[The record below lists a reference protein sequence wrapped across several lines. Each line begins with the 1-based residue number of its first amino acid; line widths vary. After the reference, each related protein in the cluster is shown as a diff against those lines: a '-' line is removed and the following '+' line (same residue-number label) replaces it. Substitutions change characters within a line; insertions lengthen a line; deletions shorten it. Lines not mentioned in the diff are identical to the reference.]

1 MRIIMAKKKR
11 KERLLEPLKSSEII
25 NIAHKIRLEPN
36 NVQKTYMNKA
46 IGCSRLAYN
55 WALAE
60 WKRAYSADEK
70 PNAFKIGKS
79 FNTVRKEQFPFTYEV
94 SKAVTSHAILN
105 LGVAFT
111 NFFRGTADYPTF
123 KKKSHTQ
130 GSFYIDGY
138 MLKFKT
144 INKITNKEVKGQY
157 VLIPK
162 LGYVKMSERLRFDGK
177 INSCVI
183 SKKANHYYI
192 SFSMEISQDEF
203 NRTHKFKEPQHLS
216 CGVDIG
222 SISAISLDNGYK
234 EKPPKP
240 LSKANKRYKRLSRQ
254 LSRKQHPR
262 YKGDKT
268 ERSKN
273 FIKATR
279 RLAKLSERIANIR
292 KDFNHKETSK
302 VVANYK
308 FIAMETLNVTGMV
321 KNRKLAKSISDV
333 SYGDL
338 SSKIEYK
345 ARYSNRYIY
354 YADMFFASS
363 KNCLN
368 CGSKNSDLKLS
379 DRIFV
384 CPSCGF
390 TIDRDTAAA
399 INLREEMERYLI
411 GIAHPEFTL
420 MERSS
425 VDDRSLGYLRS
436 TFSMKQEDSINLLKE

>member
-1 MRIIMAKKKR
+1 
-11 KERLLEPLKSSEII
+11 
-25 NIAHKIRLEPN
+25 
-36 NVQKTYMNKA
+36 
-46 IGCSRLAYN
+46 
-55 WALAE
+55 
-60 WKRAYSADEK
+60 
-70 PNAFKIGKS
+70 
-79 FNTVRKEQFPFTYEV
+79 
-94 SKAVTSHAILN
+94 
-105 LGVAFT
+105 
-111 NFFRGTADYPTF
+111 
-123 KKKSHTQ
+123 
-130 GSFYIDGY
+130 
-138 MLKFKT
+138 
-144 INKITNKEVKGQY
+144 
-157 VLIPK
+157 
-162 LGYVKMSERLRFDGK
+162 
-177 INSCVI
+177 
-183 SKKANHYYI
+183 
-192 SFSMEISQDEF
+192 MEISQDEF

-234 EKPPKP
+234 VKPPKP

-254 LSRKQHPR
+254 LSRKQHPN

-279 RLAKLSERIANIR
+279 RLAKFSEHIANIR

-302 VVANYK
+302 VVADHK

-345 ARYSNRYIY
+345 ARYSNRYVY

-363 KNCLN
+363 KTCLNCLN
-368 CGSKNSDLKLS
+368 KNSDLKLS

-384 CPSCGF
+384 CPTCGF
-390 TIDRDTAAA
+390 TTDRDTAAA

-420 MERSS
+420 VERSS

-436 TFSMKQEDSINLLKE
+436 TFSMKQEDSINLLSNRAW

>member
-1 MRIIMAKKKR
+1 MAKKKR
-11 KERLLEPLKSSEII
+11 KERLLEPLKPNEVIS
-25 NIAHKIRLEPN
+25 IAHKIRLEPN
-36 NVQKTYMNKA
+36 NTQKTYMNKA
-46 IGCSRLAYN
+46 MGCARLAYN
-55 WALAE
+55 WALTE

-70 PNAFKIGKS
+70 PNAFKIIKS
-79 FNTVRKEQFPFTYEV
+79 FNAIRKEQFPFTYEV

-144 INKITNKEVKGQY
+144 INAIINKEIKGQY

-162 LGYVKMSERLRFDGK
+162 LGYVKMSERLRFNGK
-177 INSCVI
+177 INSCTI

-192 SFSMEISQDEF
+192 SFAMEISQDEF

-222 SISAISLDNGYK
+222 NISAISLDNGYK
-234 EKPPKP
+234 VKPPKP

-254 LSRKQHPR
+254 LSRKQYPR

-279 RLAKLSERIANIR
+279 RLAKFSEHIANIR

-302 VVANYK
+302 VVADHK

-420 MERSS
+420 VERSS

-436 TFSMKQEDSINLLKE
+436 TFSMKQEDSINLLGNRA

>member
-1 MRIIMAKKKR
+1 MAKKKR
-11 KERLLEPLKSSEII
+11 KERLLEPLKSGEVI

-46 IGCSRLAYN
+46 IGCARLAYN

-60 WKRAYSADEK
+60 WKRAYGADEK
-70 PNAFKIGKS
+70 PNVFKVRKS
-79 FNTVRKEQFPFTYEV
+79 FNAIRMEQFPFTYEV
-94 SKAVTSHAILN
+94 AKSVTSHAIAD
-105 LGVAFT
+105 LGQAFI
-111 NFFRGTADYPTF
+111 NFFRGTAQYPVF
-123 KKKSHTQ
+123 KKKSYTQ
-130 GSFYIDGY
+130 GSFYIDGFL
-138 MLKFKT
+138 LKFKT
-144 INKITNKEVKGQY
+144 INKLTNKEIKGQY

-162 LGYVKMSERLRFDGK
+162 LGYVKMSERLRFNGK

-183 SKKANHYYI
+183 SRKANNYYI

-203 NRTHKFKEPQHLS
+203 NRTHKFKEPQHLT

-234 EKPPKP
+234 VKPPKP

-254 LSRKQHPR
+254 LSRKQHPS

-279 RLAKLSERIANIR
+279 RLAKFAEHIANIR

-302 VVANYK
+302 VVADHK

-333 SYGDL
+333 SYSDL

-363 KNCLN
+363 KTCLN
-368 CGSKNSDLKLS
+368 CLDKNSELKLS
-379 DRIFV
+379 DRIFI

-420 MERSS
+420 VERSS

-436 TFSMKQEDSINLLKE
+436 TFSMKQEDSINLFKE

>member
-1 MRIIMAKKKR
+1 MAKKKR
-11 KERLLEPLKSSEII
+11 KERLLEPLKSNEII
-25 NIAHKIRLEPN
+25 NIGHKIKLEPN

-46 IGCSRLAYN
+46 IGCARLAYN

-60 WKRAYSADEK
+60 WKRAYVAGEK
-70 PNAFKIGKS
+70 PNAQKIRKS
-79 FNTVRKEQFPFTYEV
+79 FNTIRKEQFPFTYEI
-94 SKAVTSHAILN
+94 SKSVTNQAILD
-105 LGVAFT
+105 LGQAFT
-111 NFFRGTADYPTF
+111 NFFRGTTQYPTF

-130 GSFYIDGY
+130 GSFYIDGFL
-138 MLKFKT
+138 LKFKT
-144 INKITNKEVKGQY
+144 INEFTNEEIKGQY

-177 INSCVI
+177 INSCTI
-183 SKKANHYYI
+183 SKKANNYYI
-192 SFSMEISQDEF
+192 SFCMEISQEEF
-203 NRTHKFKEPQHLS
+203 NRTHKFKEPQHLT

-234 EKPPKP
+234 VKPPKP
-240 LSKANKRYKRLSRQ
+240 LSKANKRYKRLSKQ
-254 LSRKQHPR
+254 LSRKQHPT

-279 RLAKLSERIANIR
+279 RLAKLSERITNIR

-302 VVANYK
+302 VVADHK

-333 SYGDL
+333 SYYDL

-363 KNCLN
+363 KTCLNCLN
-368 CGSKNSDLKLS
+368 KNSDLKLS
-379 DRIFV
+379 DRIFA

-420 MERSS
+420 VERSS

-436 TFSMKQEDSINLLKE
+436 TFSMKQEDSINLLSNRA

>member
-1 MRIIMAKKKR
+1 MAKKKR
-11 KERLLEPLKSSEII
+11 KERLLEPLKPSEVI

-36 NVQKTYMNKA
+36 NIQKTYMNKA

-60 WKRAYSADEK
+60 WKRSYEAGEK
-70 PNAFKIGKS
+70 PNVFKVRKS
-79 FNTVRKEQFPFTYEV
+79 FNAIRRKQFPYTYEI
-94 SKAVTSHAILN
+94 SRAVTSHAIAD
-105 LGVAFT
+105 LGQAFT
-111 NFFRGTADYPTF
+111 NFFRGIADYPTF
-123 KKKSHTQ
+123 KKKSNTQ
-130 GSFYIDGY
+130 GSFYIDNGT
-138 MLKFKT
+138 LKFKT
-144 INKITNKEVKGQY
+144 INELTNKEIKGQY

-177 INSCVI
+177 INSCTI

-192 SFSMEISQDEF
+192 SFSMEISHEEF
-203 NRTHKFKEPQHLS
+203 NRTHKFKEPQHLT

-234 EKPPKP
+234 VKPPKP

-254 LSRKQHPR
+254 LSRKQHPC

-292 KDFNHKETSK
+292 NDFNHKETSK
-302 VVANYK
+302 VVADHK

-333 SYGDL
+333 SYYDL

-345 ARYSNRYIY
+345 AKYSNRYIY

-363 KNCLN
+363 KTCLNCLN
-368 CGSKNSDLKLS
+368 KNSDLKLN

-384 CPSCGF
+384 CPTCGF
-390 TIDRDTAAA
+390 TIDRNTAAA
-399 INLREEMERYLI
+399 INLKEEMERYLI

-420 MERSS
+420 VERSS

-436 TFSMKQEDSINLLKE
+436 TFSMKQEDSVNLLSNRT

>member
-1 MRIIMAKKKR
+1 VKLLIKR
-11 KERLLEPLKSSEII
+11 LKD
-25 NIAHKIRLEPN
+25 N
-36 NVQKTYMNKA
+36 
-46 IGCSRLAYN
+46 
-55 WALAE
+55 
-60 WKRAYSADEK
+60 
-70 PNAFKIGKS
+70 
-79 FNTVRKEQFPFTYEV
+79 
-94 SKAVTSHAILN
+94 
-105 LGVAFT
+105 
-111 NFFRGTADYPTF
+111 
-123 KKKSHTQ
+123 
-130 GSFYIDGY
+130 
-138 MLKFKT
+138 
-144 INKITNKEVKGQY
+144 

-177 INSCVI
+177 INSCTI
-183 SKKANHYYI
+183 SRKGNHYYI

-203 NRTHKFKEPQHLS
+203 NRTHEFKEPQHLT

-234 EKPPKP
+234 VKPPKP

-254 LSRKQHPR
+254 LSRKQHPS

-279 RLAKLSERIANIR
+279 RLAKLSERITNIR
-292 KDFNHKETSK
+292 NDFNHKETSK
-302 VVANYK
+302 VVADHK

-333 SYGDL
+333 SYSDL

-363 KNCLN
+363 KTCLNCLN
-368 CGSKNSDLKLS
+368 KNSDLKLN

-420 MERSS
+420 VERSS

-436 TFSMKQEDSINLLKE
+436 TFSMKQEDSINLLSNRA

>member
-1 MRIIMAKKKR
+1 MAKKKR
-11 KERLLEPLKSSEII
+11 KERLLEPLKSGEVI

-60 WKRAYSADEK
+60 WKRAYADGEK
-70 PNAFKIGKS
+70 PNAEKIRKS
-79 FNTVRKEQFPFTYEV
+79 FNAIRKEQFPFTYEV
-94 SKAVTSHAILN
+94 SKAVTNQTILN

-111 NFFRGTADYPTF
+111 NFFRGTAEHPTF

-130 GSFYIDGY
+130 GSFYIDGFR
-138 MLKFKT
+138 LKFK
-144 INKITNKEVKGQY
+144 IVSEVTNKEIKGQY

-177 INSCVI
+177 INSCTI
-183 SKKANHYYI
+183 SKKANKYYI
-192 SFSMEISQDEF
+192 SFCMEISQDEF
-203 NRTHKFKEPQHLS
+203 NRTHKFKEPQHLT

-222 SISAISLDNGYK
+222 SISAISLDDGYK
-234 EKPPKP
+234 VKPPKP
-240 LSKANKRYKRLSRQ
+240 LSKANKRYKRLSKQ

-268 ERSKN
+268 ERSRN

-279 RLAKLSERIANIR
+279 RLAKLSERITNIR

-302 VVANYK
+302 VVADHK

-333 SYGDL
+333 SYSDL

-363 KNCLN
+363 KTCLNCLN
-368 CGSKNSDLKLS
+368 KNSDLKLS

-420 MERSS
+420 VERSS

-436 TFSMKQEDSINLLKE
+436 TFSMKQEDSINLLSNRA

>member
-1 MRIIMAKKKR
+1 MAKKR
-11 KERLLEPLKSSEII
+11 CKERLLEPLKSGEVI
-25 NIAHKIRLEPN
+25 NIAHKIRLGPN

-46 IGCSRLAYN
+46 IGCARLAYN

-60 WKRAYSADEK
+60 WKRAYAAGEK
-70 PNAFKIGKS
+70 PNALKVRKS
-79 FNTVRKEQFPFTYEV
+79 FNAIRREQFPFTYEI
-94 SKAVTSHAILN
+94 SRAVTNHAILD
-105 LGVAFT
+105 LGQAFT
-111 NFFRGTADYPTF
+111 NFFRGTAEHPVF

-130 GSFYIDGY
+130 GSFYIEGAV
-138 MLKFKT
+138 LKFKT
-144 INKITNKEVKGQY
+144 INELTNKEIKGQY

-162 LGYVKMSERLRFDGK
+162 LGYVKMSERLRFNGK

-183 SKKANHYYI
+183 SKKADNYYI

-203 NRTHKFKEPQHLS
+203 KRTHKFKEPEHLS

-222 SISAISLDNGYK
+222 NISAISLDNGYK
-234 EKPPKP
+234 VKPPKP

-268 ERSKN
+268 KRSKN

-279 RLAKLSERIANIR
+279 RLAKLSERIANTR

-302 VVANYK
+302 VVADYK
-308 FIAMETLNVTGMV
+308 FIAMETLNVTGMI

-333 SYGDL
+333 SYYDL

-363 KNCLN
+363 KTCLK
-368 CGSKNSDLKLS
+368 CDSKNSDLKLN

-390 TIDRDTAAA
+390 TIDRDTAAS
-399 INLREEMERYLI
+399 INLKQAMEQYLL

-420 MERSS
+420 VERSS

>member
-1 MRIIMAKKKR
+1 MAKKKR
-11 KERLLEPLKSSEII
+11 KERLLEPLKSNEVI
-25 NIAHKIRLEPN
+25 NIAHKIRLQPN

-46 IGCSRLAYN
+46 IGCARLAYN

-60 WKRAYSADEK
+60 WKRAYEANEK
-70 PNAFKIGKS
+70 PNALKVRKS
-79 FNTVRKEQFPFTYEV
+79 FNAIRREQFPFTYEI
-94 SKAVTSHAILN
+94 SRAVTNHAILD
-105 LGVAFT
+105 LGQAFT
-111 NFFRGTADYPTF
+111 NFFRGTAEHPVF

-130 GSFYIDGY
+130 GSFYIEGAV
-138 MLKFKT
+138 LKFKT
-144 INKITNKEVKGQY
+144 INEVTNKEIKGQY

-162 LGYVKMSERLRFDGK
+162 LGYVKMSERLRFNGK
-177 INSCVI
+177 INSCTI

-192 SFSMEISQDEF
+192 SFSMEISHDEF
-203 NRTHKFKEPQHLS
+203 KRTHKFKEPQYLS

-234 EKPPKP
+234 VKPPKP

-254 LSRKQHPR
+254 LSRKQHPK

-268 ERSKN
+268 KRSKN

-302 VVANYK
+302 VVADHK
-308 FIAMETLNVTGMV
+308 FIAMETLNVTGMI
-321 KNRKLAKSISDV
+321 KNT
-333 SYGDL
+333 
-338 SSKIEYK
+338 KIEYK

-363 KNCLN
+363 KTCLKCLN
-368 CGSKNSDLKLS
+368 KNSDLKLN

-390 TIDRDTAAA
+390 TIDRDTAAG
-399 INLREEMERYLI
+399 INLKQAMEQYLI

-420 MERSS
+420 VERSS

>member
-1 MRIIMAKKKR
+1 MVKKKR
-11 KERLLEPLKSSEII
+11 KERLLEPLKPNEVI

-36 NVQKTYMNKA
+36 NIQKTYMNKA
-46 IGCSRLAYN
+46 IGCARLAYN

-60 WKRAYSADEK
+60 WKRAYAAGEK
-70 PNAFKIGKS
+70 PNALKIRKS
-79 FNTVRKEQFPFTYEV
+79 FNAIRKEQFPFTYEV
-94 SKAVTSHAILN
+94 SKAVTNQAILN

-111 NFFRGTADYPTF
+111 NFFTGISEYPVF
-123 KKKSHTQ
+123 KKKSYTK
-130 GSFYIDGY
+130 GSFYIDGFR
-138 MLKFKT
+138 LKFKT
-144 INKITNKEVKGQY
+144 TNELTNKEIKGQY

-162 LGYVKMSERLRFDGK
+162 LGYVKMSERLRFNGK
-177 INSCVI
+177 INSCAI
-183 SKKANHYYI
+183 SKKANNYYI
-192 SFSMEISQDEF
+192 SFRMEISQEEF

-234 EKPPKP
+234 VKPPKP
-240 LSKANKRYKRLSRQ
+240 LSKANKRYKRLSKQ

-279 RLAKLSERIANIR
+279 RLAKLSERITNIR

-302 VVANYK
+302 VVANHK

-333 SYGDL
+333 SYYDL

-345 ARYSNRYIY
+345 AKYSNRYIY

-363 KNCLN
+363 KTCLNCLN
-368 CGSKNSDLKLS
+368 KNSDLKLN

-384 CPSCGF
+384 CPTCGF

-420 MERSS
+420 VKRSS

-436 TFSMKQEDSINLLKE
+436 TFSMKQEDSINLLSNRI

>member
-1 MRIIMAKKKR
+1 MAKKKR
-11 KERLLEPLKSSEII
+11 KERLLEPLKSGEVI

-46 IGCSRLAYN
+46 IGCARLAYN

-60 WKRAYSADEK
+60 WERAYVAGEK
-70 PNAFKIGKS
+70 PNAQRIRKS
-79 FNTVRKEQFPFTYEV
+79 FNAIRKEQFPFTYEV
-94 SKAVTSHAILN
+94 SKAVTNQAILN

-111 NFFRGTADYPTF
+111 NFFRGTAEYPVF
-123 KKKSHTQ
+123 KNKSHTQ
-130 GSFYIDGY
+130 GSFYIDGE
-138 MLKFKT
+138 LLRLKT
-144 INKITNKEVKGQY
+144 INELTNKEIKGQY

-162 LGYVKMSERLRFDGK
+162 LGYVRMSERLRFNGK
-177 INSCVI
+177 INSCVV
-183 SKKANHYYI
+183 SKKANNYYI

-203 NRTHKFKEPQHLS
+203 NRTHKFREPQHLS

-222 SISAISLDNGYK
+222 NISAISLDNGYK
-234 EKPPKP
+234 VEPPKP

-254 LSRKQHPR
+254 LSRKQHPS

-279 RLAKLSERIANIR
+279 RLTKLSERITNIR

-302 VVANYK
+302 VVADHK

-333 SYGDL
+333 SYYDL

-363 KNCLN
+363 KTCLNCLN
-368 CGSKNSDLKLS
+368 KNSELKLS

-390 TIDRDTAAA
+390 TIDRDTAAG

-420 MERSS
+420 VERSS
-425 VDDRSLGYLRS
+425 VDDRSSGYLRS

>member
-1 MRIIMAKKKR
+1 MAKKKR
-11 KERLLEPLKSSEII
+11 KERLLEPLKPNEVIS
-25 NIAHKIRLEPN
+25 IAHKIRLEPN
-36 NVQKTYMNKA
+36 NIQKTYMNKA
-46 IGCSRLAYN
+46 IGCARLAYN

-60 WKRAYSADEK
+60 WKRAYGADEK
-70 PNAFKIGKS
+70 PNAFKILKS
-79 FNTVRKEQFPFTYEV
+79 FNAIRKEQFPFTYEI
-94 SKAVTSHAILN
+94 SKAITSHAILN

-111 NFFRGTADYPTF
+111 NFFRGTTGYPAF

-144 INKITNKEVKGQY
+144 INAIINKEIKGQY

-162 LGYVKMSERLRFDGK
+162 LGYVKMSERIRFNGK
-177 INSCVI
+177 INSCTI

-222 SISAISLDNGYK
+222 NISAISLDNGYK
-234 EKPPKP
+234 VEPPKP

-254 LSRKQHPR
+254 LSRKQYPR

-279 RLAKLSERIANIR
+279 RLAKFSEHIANIR

-302 VVANYK
+302 VVADHK

-420 MERSS
+420 VERSS

-436 TFSMKQEDSINLLKE
+436 TFSMKQEDSINLLGNRT

>member
-1 MRIIMAKKKR
+1 MAKKKR
-11 KERLLEPLKSSEII
+11 KERLLEPLKPNEVIS
-25 NIAHKIRLEPN
+25 IAHKIRLEPN
-36 NVQKTYMNKA
+36 NTQKTYMNKA
-46 IGCSRLAYN
+46 MGCARLAYN
-55 WALAE
+55 WALTE

-70 PNAFKIGKS
+70 PNAFKIIKS
-79 FNTVRKEQFPFTYEV
+79 FNAIRKEQFPFTYEV

-144 INKITNKEVKGQY
+144 INAIINKEIKGQY

-162 LGYVKMSERLRFDGK
+162 LGYVKMSERIRFNGK
-177 INSCVI
+177 INSCTI

-222 SISAISLDNGYK
+222 NISAISLDNGYK
-234 EKPPKP
+234 VKPPKP

-254 LSRKQHPR
+254 LSRKQYPR

-279 RLAKLSERIANIR
+279 RLAKFSEHIANIR

-302 VVANYK
+302 VVADHK

-420 MERSS
+420 VERSS

-436 TFSMKQEDSINLLKE
+436 TFSMKQEDSINLLGNRA

>member
-1 MRIIMAKKKR
+1 MAKKKR
-11 KERLLEPLKSSEII
+11 KERLLEPLKSNEII

-60 WKRAYSADEK
+60 WKRAYEADEK
-70 PNAFKIGKS
+70 PNVFKVRKS
-79 FNTVRKEQFPFTYEV
+79 FNAIRKEQFPFTYEV
-94 SKAVTSHAILN
+94 AKSATSHAITD
-105 LGVAFT
+105 LGQAFT
-111 NFFRGTADYPTF
+111 NFFRGTAEYPTF
-123 KKKSHTQ
+123 KKKSYTQ

-138 MLKFKT
+138 ILKFKT
-144 INKITNKEVKGQY
+144 INKLTNKEVKGQY

-162 LGYVKMSERLRFDGK
+162 LGYVKMSERLRFNGK

-183 SKKANHYYI
+183 SRKANHYYI

-234 EKPPKP
+234 VKPPKP

-254 LSRKQHPR
+254 LSRKQHPS

-279 RLAKLSERIANIR
+279 RLAKLSEHIANIR

-302 VVANYK
+302 VVADHK

-420 MERSS
+420 VERSS

-436 TFSMKQEDSINLLKE
+436 TFSMKQEDSINLLGNRT

>member
-1 MRIIMAKKKR
+1 MAKKKR
-11 KERLLEPLKSSEII
+11 KERLLEPLKSNEII

-46 IGCSRLAYN
+46 IGCARLAYN

-60 WKRAYSADEK
+60 WKRAYGADEK
-70 PNAFKIGKS
+70 PNAFKILKS
-79 FNTVRKEQFPFTYEV
+79 FNAIRMEQFSFTYEV
-94 SKAVTSHAILN
+94 SKSVTSHAIAD
-105 LGVAFT
+105 LGQAFV
-111 NFFRGTADYPTF
+111 NFFRGTAQYPTF
-123 KKKSHTQ
+123 KKKSYIQ

-144 INKITNKEVKGQY
+144 ISAITNKEIKGQY

-162 LGYVKMSERLRFDGK
+162 LGYVKMSERLRFNGK

-192 SFSMEISQDEF
+192 SFSMEISQEEF
-203 NRTHKFKEPQHLS
+203 KRTHKFKEPQHLS
-216 CGVDIG
+216 CGVDRG

-234 EKPPKP
+234 VKPPKP

-254 LSRKQHPR
+254 LSRKQHPS

-292 KDFNHKETSK
+292 NDFNHKETSK
-302 VVANYK
+302 VVADHK
-308 FIAMETLNVTGMV
+308 IIAMETLNVTGMV

-363 KNCLN
+363 KTCLNCLN
-368 CGSKNSDLKLS
+368 KNSDLKLS

-384 CPSCGF
+384 CPTCGF
-390 TIDRDTAAA
+390 TIDRDTAAG

-420 MERSS
+420 VERSS

-436 TFSMKQEDSINLLKE
+436 TFSMKQEDSINLLSNKA

>member
-1 MRIIMAKKKR
+1 MAKKKR
-11 KERLLEPLKSSEII
+11 KERLLEPLKSNEVI

-36 NVQKTYMNKA
+36 NIQKTYMNKA
-46 IGCSRLAYN
+46 MGCARLAYN

-60 WKRAYSADEK
+60 WKRAYIAEEK
-70 PNAFKIGKS
+70 PNVQRIRKS
-79 FNTVRKEQFPFTYEV
+79 FNAIRREQFPFTYEV
-94 SKAVTSHAILN
+94 AKAVTNQAILN
-105 LGVAFT
+105 LGQAFT
-111 NFFRGTADYPTF
+111 NFFRGIAEYPIF
-123 KKKSHTQ
+123 KKKSYTQ
-130 GSFYIDGY
+130 GSFYIDGFL
-138 MLKFKT
+138 LKFKT
-144 INKITNKEVKGQY
+144 INEVTSKEVKGQY

-162 LGYVKMSERLRFDGK
+162 LGYVKMSERLRFNGK

-192 SFSMEISQDEF
+192 SFSMEISQEEF
-203 NRTHKFKEPQHLS
+203 NRTHKFKEPQHFT

-234 EKPPKP
+234 VKPPKP
-240 LSKANKRYKRLSRQ
+240 LSKANKRYKRLSKQ

-273 FIKATR
+273 FIKATK

-302 VVANYK
+302 VVADHK

-333 SYGDL
+333 SYYDL

-363 KNCLN
+363 KTCLNCLN
-368 CGSKNSDLKLS
+368 KNSDLKLN

-420 MERSS
+420 VERSS

-436 TFSMKQEDSINLLKE
+436 TFSMKQEDSINLLSNRA

>member
-1 MRIIMAKKKR
+1 MAKKKR

-46 IGCSRLAYN
+46 MGCARLAYN

-60 WKRAYSADEK
+60 RKRAYGADEK
-70 PNAFKIGKS
+70 PNAQKIRKS
-79 FNTVRKEQFPFTYEV
+79 FNAIRKEQFPFTYEV
-94 SKAVTSHAILN
+94 SKAVTNQAILN

-111 NFFRGTADYPTF
+111 NFFRGTAQYPTF
-123 KKKSHTQ
+123 KKKSYTQ

-138 MLKFKT
+138 RLKFKT
-144 INKITNKEVKGQY
+144 INGVTNKEIKGQY

-162 LGYVKMSERLRFDGK
+162 LGYVKMSERLRFNGK
-177 INSCVI
+177 INSCAI
-183 SKKANHYYI
+183 SKKANNYYI
-192 SFSMEISQDEF
+192 SFRMEISQEEF

-234 EKPPKP
+234 VKPPKP
-240 LSKANKRYKRLSRQ
+240 LSKANKRHKRLSRQ
-254 LSRKQHPR
+254 LSRKQHPS

-302 VVANYK
+302 VVADHK

-321 KNRKLAKSISDV
+321 KNRRLAKSISDV
-333 SYGDL
+333 SYSDL

-363 KNCLN
+363 KTCLNCLN
-368 CGSKNSDLKLS
+368 KNSELKLS

-399 INLREEMERYLI
+399 INLIEEMERYLI

-420 MERSS
+420 VERSS

-436 TFSMKQEDSINLLKE
+436 TFSMKQEDSINLLSNRI

>member
-1 MRIIMAKKKR
+1 MRNLETLKLIKDKKTIMPNRDALSYIIVSAHSQKKELETQ
-11 KERLLEPLKSSEII
+11 KELLSLYYLK
-25 NIAHKIRLEPN
+25 
-36 NVQKTYMNKA
+36 Q
-46 IGCSRLAYN
+46 
-55 WALAE
+55 
-60 WKRAYSADEK
+60 
-70 PNAFKIGKS
+70 
-79 FNTVRKEQFPFTYEV
+79 
-94 SKAVTSHAILN
+94 SHN
-105 LGVAFT
+105 LGE
-111 NFFRGTADYPTF
+111 DY
-123 KKKSHTQ
+123 
-130 GSFYIDGY
+130 
-138 MLKFKT
+138 
-144 INKITNKEVKGQY
+144 N
-157 VLIPK
+157 
-162 LGYVKMSERLRFDGK
+162 GK
-177 INSCVI
+177 INSCTI

-192 SFSMEISQDEF
+192 SFCMEISQDEF

-222 SISAISLDNGYK
+222 NISAISLDNGYK
-234 EKPPKP
+234 VKPPKP

-262 YKGDKT
+262 CKGDKT

-302 VVANYK
+302 VVADHK

-345 ARYSNRYIY
+345 ARYSNRYVY
-354 YADMFFASS
+354 HADMFFASS
-363 KNCLN
+363 KTCLNCLN
-368 CGSKNSDLKLS
+368 KNSDLKLN

-384 CPSCGF
+384 CPTCGF

-411 GIAHPEFTL
+411 GIAHSEFTL
-420 MERSS
+420 VERSS

>member
-144 INKITNKEVKGQY
+144 INKITNKEIKGQY

-234 EKPPKP
+234 EKSPKP
-240 LSKANKRYKRLSRQ
+240 LSKVNKRYKRLSRQ
-254 LSRKQHPR
+254 LSRKQHPS

-302 VVANYK
+302 VVADHK

-333 SYGDL
+333 SYYDL

-363 KNCLN
+363 KTCLNCLN
-368 CGSKNSDLKLS
+368 KNSDLKLN

-420 MERSS
+420 VERSS

>member
-1 MRIIMAKKKR
+1 
-11 KERLLEPLKSSEII
+11 
-25 NIAHKIRLEPN
+25 
-36 NVQKTYMNKA
+36 
-46 IGCSRLAYN
+46 
-55 WALAE
+55 
-60 WKRAYSADEK
+60 
-70 PNAFKIGKS
+70 
-79 FNTVRKEQFPFTYEV
+79 
-94 SKAVTSHAILN
+94 
-105 LGVAFT
+105 
-111 NFFRGTADYPTF
+111 
-123 KKKSHTQ
+123 
-130 GSFYIDGY
+130 
-138 MLKFKT
+138 
-144 INKITNKEVKGQY
+144 
-157 VLIPK
+157 
-162 LGYVKMSERLRFDGK
+162 MSERLRFDGK

-183 SKKANHYYI
+183 SRKANNYYI

-203 NRTHKFKEPQHLS
+203 NRTHKFKEPQYLS

-234 EKPPKP
+234 VKPPKP

-254 LSRKQHPR
+254 LSRKQHPS

-279 RLAKLSERIANIR
+279 RLAKLSERVANIR

-302 VVANYK
+302 VVADHK

-333 SYGDL
+333 SYYDL

-345 ARYSNRYIY
+345 ARYSNRYVY

-363 KNCLN
+363 KTCLNCLN
-368 CGSKNSDLKLS
+368 KNSELKLS

-390 TIDRDTAAA
+390 TIDRDTAAG

-420 MERSS
+420 VERSS

-436 TFSMKQEDSINLLKE
+436 TFSMKQEDSINLLGNRT